1 MFSYFNNNH
10 HHHPTHASL
19 LHRTVKYVPGSSEV
33 EVDADAGGSH
43 RDDKH
48 QVEGVVDDQRQQQH
62 GRRRPKLAVG
72 QDDGGDDVSD
82 AAEDGEAEAND
93 GESDD
98 DLAPSVVVHSHG
110 AGGVVDGVVGG
121 HEVGPAGRRG
131 GRGG

>member
-1 MFSYFNNNH
+1 M
-10 HHHPTHASL
+10 
-19 LHRTVKYVPGSSEV
+19 

-62 GRRRPKLAVG
+62 GRRRPQLAVG

-93 GESDD
+93 GKSDD
-98 DLAPSVVVHSHG
+98 NLAPGVVVHSHG

-121 HEVGPAGRRG
+121 HEAGPAGRRG